1 MKIFKT
7 CILQYIIL
15 KPKIMLHRILNLD
28 GVQELDKKKLLTIQ
42 GGGWPTNEE
51 DCLACGGEWGAP
63 LCALP
68 SNSVCL

>member
-1 MKIFKT
+1 
-7 CILQYIIL
+7 
-15 KPKIMLHRILNLD
+15 MLHRILNLD